1 MIRKDV
7 GWKRIKFN
15 TLVFGSIFVIALLIL
30 LIPENRN
37 HRYSYTELPVSQE
50 IANESALKIIAR
62 LVEDDQL
69 DESWAFVTAT
79 SARKIVFKGNREW
92 EVVFVNNKITD
103 PTKQKIYVFLT
114 LSGKHIAVNYSG
126 N

>member
-1 MIRKDV
+1 MDELAQSGDV
-7 GWKRIKFN
+7 LGHVAFVDQVGRVDPN
-15 TLVFGSIFVIALLIL
+15 EELV
-30 LIPENRN
+30 EDD
-37 HRYSYTELPVSQE
+37 E
-50 IANESALKIIAR
+50 
-62 LVEDDQL
+62 EDDQL

>member
-1 MIRKDV
+1 MDGSVLI
-7 GWKRIKFN
+7 FN

-50 IANESALKIIAR
+50 IAYESALKIIAR

-103 PTKQKIYVFLT
+103 PTKQKIYVFLI

>member
-1 MIRKDV
+1 
-7 GWKRIKFN
+7 
-15 TLVFGSIFVIALLIL
+15 
-30 LIPENRN
+30 
-37 HRYSYTELPVSQE
+37 VSQE

-92 EVVFVNNKITD
+92 EVVLSIT
-103 PTKQKIYVFLT
+103 KSQIQ
-114 LSGKHIAVNYSG
+114 LSKRYMYF
-126 N
+126 